1 MKIGVIGN
9 GFVGKATQILGCTDI
24 ELAIYD
30 KDPALC
36 SPPGLTVNKMR
47 DCEVIFIS
55 VPTPMQE
62 NGECFLGIVK
72 SVVQQL
78 DDSNYRGLKVLR
90 STVPPGTSDTLG
102 CHFMPEFLTEK
113 NFKEDF
119 RNNKLWIFGLCQ
131 DKDVTADRLVLSKL
145 IELAHQKERITSA
158 RTLFLTNKEAEMTKM
173 FRNTFL
179 ATKASLCNEF
189 AQFCALKG
197 INYEN
202 VRVAATGDDRIGPS
216 HTMVPGPDNRKGF
229 GGTCFPKDIAS
240 MVHEMKKGGMR
251 PYILEAAQTRNVEV
265 DRPEK
270 DWETEHGRAVV

>member
-9 GFVGKATQILGCTDI
+9 GFVGKATQILGCADI

-30 KDPALC
+30 IDPALC
-36 SPPGLTVNKMR
+36 SPPGLTIDKMS

-72 SVVQQL
+72 TVVQQL

-131 DKDVTADRLVLSKL
+131 DKDVTADKVVLGKL
-145 IELAHQKERITSA
+145 IELAHQKERITSG

-179 ATKASLCNEF
+179 ATKVSLCNEF

-202 VRVAATGDDRIGPS
+202 VRVAATDDDRIGAS
-216 HTMVPGPDNRKGF
+216 HTMVPGPDGRKGF
-229 GGTCFPKDIAS
+229 GGTCFPKDTGS
-240 MVHEMKKGGMR
+240 MVHEMKKSGMI
-251 PYILEAAQTRNVEV
+251 PYVLEAAQTRNVQV

-270 DWETEHGRAVV
+270 DWETDHGRAVV